1 MPTVSTAARMLLGL
15 SPFRPAGQIVGP
27 GELLAPLTLTRAQ
40 LAGVQSSATA
50 VGGATLSLFGA
61 DVPRFSGTA
70 RRLLIEGQRTNAVLR
85 SAEFDNASWTKTNG
99 SITGTTASAPDGSA
113 SGDTFEP
120 AASTAFHGCQQS
132 VTVTAST
139 PNIVSVWAKS
149 AGAPFV
155 QVVYDNG
162 ASVGGWVNVNLS
174 TGAIMRGPEAAGGAT
189 GITGA
194 VQAFGNGWYRIS
206 VGATHTGTTGRI
218 LVCPLPAGQNAASI
232 NPSVTTAATDA
243 IIVWG
248 AQIEAGAFAS
258 TYISTTNAAA
268 TRGADLVTAT
278 LVSLGIPA
286 SGACTVLWSGMI
298 PQAAPS
304 GVNQTIARLD
314 DGTASNAFAL
324 RNEAGGSTVG
334 VLRVVG
340 GAASGNAVG
349 TMTPG
354 APFRAGF
361 AIDGAGR
368 IAGSFNGGAAVALT
382 GGPTSGL
389 TTFALGNTLSGS
401 QLFGETL
408 ALRVLPYTLSDTDLA
423 AAVAAMPT

>member
-1 MPTVSTAARMLLGL
+1 MPPVSTAARMLLGL

-40 LAGVQSSATA
+40 VSGVESSATVA
-50 VGGATLSLFGA
+50 DGATLSLFGA
-61 DVPRFSGTA
+61 DVARFNGTA
-70 RRLLIEGQRTNAVLR
+70 RRLLIEGQRTNNVNDPR
-85 SAEFDNASWTKTNG
+85 TIGSTGWSNTGVTQSAIVGPSGLTNDASRLTESSATEG
-99 SITGTTASAPDGSA
+99 HFSFAITTTPVATGTSYTLSMLVKPGTCTMCQLAPSFSLFGATAFANFDLTGAGALGTLGAGVSRAAIRKLGDWYRIEMTTAPTSIGSGSPIGLFLIDSLTATRGPSYLGTGRTLDAAWAQMEAAAFA
-113 SGDTFEP
+113 SSVILPPVGAP
-120 AASTAFHGCQQS
+120 AAST
-132 VTVTAST
+132 
-139 PNIVSVWAKS
+139 
-149 AGAPFV
+149 
-155 QVVYDNG
+155 
-162 ASVGGWVNVNLS
+162 
-174 TGAIMRGPEAAGGAT
+174 
-189 GITGA
+189 
-194 VQAFGNGWYRIS
+194 
-206 VGATHTGTTGRI
+206 
-218 LVCPLPAGQNAASI
+218 
-232 NPSVTTAATDA
+232 
-243 IIVWG
+243 
-248 AQIEAGAFAS
+248 
-258 TYISTTNAAA
+258 
-268 TRGADLVTAT
+268 RGADIVTAT
-278 LVSLGIPA
+278 LASLGVPA

-324 RNEAGGSTVG
+324 RNEAGGSVVG
-334 VLRVVG
+334 VLRVAG

-368 IAGSFNGGAAVALT
+368 IAGSFNGGVAVALT

-408 ALRVLPYTLSDTDLA
+408 ALRVLPYVLSDTDLA